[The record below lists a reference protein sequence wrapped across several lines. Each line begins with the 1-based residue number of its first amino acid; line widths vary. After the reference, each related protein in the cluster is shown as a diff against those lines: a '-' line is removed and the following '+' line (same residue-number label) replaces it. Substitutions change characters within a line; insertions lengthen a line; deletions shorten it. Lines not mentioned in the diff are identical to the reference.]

1 MKPLFAL
8 SVLFLTACAQEPQV
22 MPVAPVK
29 TVISSKPYRYIHYS
43 KEDTPET
50 IKQVRDH
57 NYRHSL
63 VKKAEEEAL
72 KSLGKT
78 GE

>member
-1 MKPLFAL
+1 MKQMFAL

-43 KEDTPET
+43 KTDNPQT
-50 IKQVRDH
+50 IKEIRAH
-57 NYRHSL
+57 NYRHAL
-63 VKKAEEEAL
+63 VKKAEAEA
-72 KSLGKT
+72 T
-78 GE
+78 ANQR